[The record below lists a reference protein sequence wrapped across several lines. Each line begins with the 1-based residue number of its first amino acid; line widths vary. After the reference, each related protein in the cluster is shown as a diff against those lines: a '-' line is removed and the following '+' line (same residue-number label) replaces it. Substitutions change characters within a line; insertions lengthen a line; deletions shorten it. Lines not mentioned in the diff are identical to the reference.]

1 MFVEP
6 GRAGVFKVDVATTT
20 NGGHPPE
27 FWAKRA
33 AEKII
38 SIAETADPA
47 IREQALAFRNS
58 VERVVLL
65 YMNSAIDSDRTSLC
79 HLVTQAGHEHLT
91 NLIRRN

>member
-6 GRAGVFKVDVATTT
+6 GKSGAFKVDVVTTN
-20 NGGHPPE
+20 NGGHSPE

-33 AEKII
+33 AERII

-58 VERVVLL
+58 VERVILAF
-65 YMNSAIDSDRTSLC
+65 MKNAIDSDRTTLC
-79 HLVTQAGHEHLT
+79 HLVTQAGQEHLT
-91 NLIRRN
+91 NLIRSN